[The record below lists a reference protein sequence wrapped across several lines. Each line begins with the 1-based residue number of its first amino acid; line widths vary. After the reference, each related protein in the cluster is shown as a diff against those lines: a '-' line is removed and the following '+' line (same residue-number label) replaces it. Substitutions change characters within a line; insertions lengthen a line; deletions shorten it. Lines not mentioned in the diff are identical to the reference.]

1 MRLVLWVVAVTI
13 LLMLMPASTGCTNV
27 SAVHAEAC
35 GPWAVSEACEMS
47 DVAVSPEVASRG
59 ILDHAGLLQSAGRV
73 IVSAKITW
81 PAEIPAALERHGLRV
96 VRVADTDARLRVWL
110 AGPHGPCIVLLSGGA
125 DVTAWHWRALER
137 DEVLYDPRRVV
148 EVYLTY

>member
-1 MRLVLWVVAVTI
+1 MIRTLAGLAPFIIAV
-13 LLMLMPASTGCTNV
+13 GCVNV

-47 DVAVSPEVASRG
+47 NLDVSPADASRD
-59 ILDHAGLLQSAGRV
+59 ILDHASLLQSAGRV

-96 VRVADTDARLRVWL
+96 VRVKDSDARLRAWL
-110 AGPHGPCIVLLSGGA
+110 SSPHEPCIVLLSGGA
-125 DVTAWHWRALER
+125 DVSAWHWLTLGC
-137 DEVLYDPRRVV
+137 DEPLYDPRRPV
-148 EVYLTY
+148 EVYLIY